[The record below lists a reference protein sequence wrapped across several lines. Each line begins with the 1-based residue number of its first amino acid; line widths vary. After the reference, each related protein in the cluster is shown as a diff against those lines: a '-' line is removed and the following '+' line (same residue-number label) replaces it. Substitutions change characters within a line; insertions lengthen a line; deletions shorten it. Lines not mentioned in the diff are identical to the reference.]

1 VTSTLL
7 GRICLRFCVVYF
19 SLYCLLSMTI
29 PFALLGA
36 LGKWVRS
43 HGGPWV
49 VSMTDAVTGWAGR
62 TFFGVD
68 AVLHQDSGA
77 GDQTAVWVLVFCIL
91 VIAVVTTTVWT
102 AIDRHASYPRL
113 QAWFTLVLRLSL
125 GGQMVAFGVAKLIP
139 TQMPGP
145 TLAQLLQPYGSF
157 SPMSVLWLQVG
168 SSYPYEMVLG
178 AVEVVAGLLLFLPRT
193 AVLGA
198 AVSLAS
204 MAQVLLMNMTFDIP
218 VKLLSLHLLLMS
230 LVLLAPYLRRL
241 VNVFVLQGACG
252 PLTQPSL
259 FTEDRKNR
267 VATWI
272 QVAIGMWVALSGGY
286 DRWVV
291 WQEQYSPSSP
301 KSELYGIWDVQDF
314 TVDGQPVPPLLTDE
328 NRWQRLVFDDP
339 EAATYQRM
347 DGELVP
353 VNADF
358 LPDGALELT
367 AEADATGGSERPFAT
382 FAIAQS
388 APDRLSLR
396 GKLHD
401 RAVAINLERVDPN
414 SFTLRSRGFH
424 WVQDYPYLR

>member
-1 VTSTLL
+1 MTRTLL
-7 GRICLRFCVVYF
+7 GRICFRFCVVYF
-19 SLYCLLSMTI
+19 GLYCLLSMTI
-29 PFALLGA
+29 PFALLGV

-43 HGGPWV
+43 HGGPWLA
-49 VSMTDAVTGWAGR
+49 SLTDAVTGWAGR

-91 VIAVVTTTVWT
+91 VVAVVATTVWT
-102 AIDRHASYPRL
+102 AVDRRASYPRL

-168 SSYPYEMVLG
+168 SSYPYEMALG
-178 AVEVVAGLLLFLPRT
+178 AVEVVAGLLLFVPRT

-230 LVLLAPYLRRL
+230 LVLIAPYFRRL
-241 VNVFVLQGACG
+241 TNVFVLQRACE
-252 PLTQPSL
+252 PLTQPQL

-267 VATWI
+267 IAAWI

-301 KSELYGIWDVQDF
+301 KSELYGIWDVRDF
-314 TVDGQPVPPLLTDE
+314 IVDGQPVPPLLTDE
-328 NRWQRLVFDDP
+328 NRWQRLVFDAP
-339 EAATYQRM
+339 QAATYQRM

-353 VNADF
+353 AHADF

-367 AEADATGGSERPFAT
+367 AVADATGGSERPFAT
-382 FAIAQS
+382 LAIEQS

-401 RAVAINLERVDPN
+401 RAVVISLDRVDPN